1 MSRRNS
7 EPVFYKY
14 DKKSNKVTGAFN
26 MQGGS
31 VEYKIKPQELFSMLK
46 MSGGTAMI
54 SPKGDSVLVYPHF
67 QSLAEMQG
75 KPTLETTTIPANVT
89 PTGMLKL
96 LNSQDLDDDDTY

>member
-14 DKKSNKVTGAFN
+14 DKKSNKVTGAFD

-46 MSGGTAMI
+46 MSGGTAMMLQNG
-54 SPKGDSVLVYPHF
+54 KQVLVYPNV
-67 QSLAEMQG
+67 QSLAELQG
-75 KPTLETTTIPANVT
+75 KPTLDKLEIPPNVT

-96 LNSQDLDDDDTY
+96 LNNQEPEDDDKY